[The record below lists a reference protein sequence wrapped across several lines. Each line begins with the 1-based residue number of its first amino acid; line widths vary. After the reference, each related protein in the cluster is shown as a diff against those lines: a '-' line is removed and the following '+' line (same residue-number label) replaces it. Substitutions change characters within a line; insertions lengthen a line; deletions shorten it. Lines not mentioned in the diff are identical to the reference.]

1 MATTK
6 KLRACCR
13 QKKSKF
19 ITCITNNNT
28 HFIWPLLTNCIPL
41 QTKTAHSVLITK
53 NILARILDPFDC
65 GVKEEVK
72 APVDG
77 TIFFVTTS
85 PLVLEHTLIYR
96 LRED

>member
-1 MATTK
+1 MLK
-6 KLRACCR
+6 KK
-13 QKKSKF
+13 KKSKF

-28 HFIWPLLTNCIPL
+28 HFIWPHLIDCIPL
-41 QTKTAHSVLITK
+41 QVKTAHCVLITK

-77 TIFFVTTS
+77 TIFFVTNS

>member
-13 QKKSKF
+13 QKSKF

-28 HFIWPLLTNCIPL
+28 LFTWPHLIDCIPL
-41 QTKTAHSVLITK
+41 QVKTAHSVLITK

-77 TIFFVTTS
+77 TIFFVTNS

>member
-1 MATTK
+1 MKPEVDFLK
-6 KLRACCR
+6 KA
-13 QKKSKF
+13 KIK
-19 ITCITNNNT
+19 
-28 HFIWPLLTNCIPL
+28 
-41 QTKTAHSVLITK
+41 AGE
-53 NILARILDPFDC
+53 ILARILDPFDC

-77 TIFFVTTS
+77 TIFFVTNS